1 MTNATVR
8 HKASLLVTKG
18 ELPMKVEEPKKQA
31 AGIPAISSTFR
42 EIAEKTGWI
51 RGLRLL
57 RKLNQ
62 KGGIDCNACA
72 WTDPE
77 GDRTFAEFCEN
88 GVKAIADEAVRKKV
102 DADFFAKYS
111 VEELAQK
118 SDKWLNEQGRLVQP
132 LILREGKKHYEPISW
147 EQAIHEIAKELN
159 SLDSPDEAVF
169 YTSGRTS
176 NEAAFLYQ
184 LFVRQFGTNNLPDC
198 SNMCHESSSVAL
210 TESLGFGK
218 ATIRLED
225 LENAD
230 LIIIMGQNPGTNAPR
245 MMSHLRRAKE
255 KGAKI
260 IAVNPIL
267 EAGLLGFVDPNPQHY
282 SSLLEYAST
291 VWHDKPTKFAD
302 LYLQIRIGGD
312 MAFLKGVMKTLFEWE
327 KRSPSPIFSYDFIVN
342 KTEGFQDFI
351 ANLEEISW
359 EDILTQSG
367 LSREQI
373 EQVARMYARS
383 SRVVTCWAMGI
394 TQHKKAVETIQ
405 DIVNLHLLR
414 GNIGKPGA
422 GLCPVRGHS
431 NVQGDRTMGIWSKV
445 PKFREQLEK
454 RFRFKV
460 PEKEGYSV
468 TEAIKAMYEGKV
480 KVFFAL
486 GGNFLSAAPDTE
498 YTEKALRRCNLTAQ
512 VITKL
517 NRTAVVTGKKALIL
531 PCLGR
536 TERDFTGGKEQ
547 FVSTESTMLNV
558 QMSKGILK
566 PISDELR
573 SEIWIIG
580 KLARATLKGRSTVSW
595 EAMISDYDL
604 IRDAISKVVPGFENY
619 NERIRKPGGFYLP
632 NPPRQRIF
640 PTDSGK
646 AKFTVSKLEKIET
659 APDELLLTT
668 IRAHDQFNTT
678 VYTEDDRYRGISGS
692 RNVIF
697 MNKEDMAVRKLKQG
711 DLVDVVSDFDGRRRV
726 VEKLTVVAYPIAKGC
741 AAMYFPEAN
750 PLIPIESVAEKS
762 LCPTSKLVK
771 VKVVRSRKR

>member
-1 MTNATVR
+1 
-8 HKASLLVTKG
+8 
-18 ELPMKVEEPKKQA
+18 MKIEEPKKSA
-31 AGIPAISSTFR
+31 AGIPAILSTFR
-42 EIAEKTGWI
+42 EISEKTGLI

-57 RKLNQ
+57 MNLNQ

-88 GVKAIADEAVRKKV
+88 GAKAIADEAVRKKIG
-102 DADFFAKYS
+102 AEFFAKYS
-111 VEELAQK
+111 VDELAQK
-118 SDKWLNEQGRLVQP
+118 SDKWLNEQGRLTQP
-132 LILREGKKHYEPISW
+132 MILREGKKHYEPISW
-147 EQAIHEIAKELN
+147 QEAIHTIAKELN
-159 SLDSPDEAVF
+159 SLASPDEAVF

-245 MMSHLRRAKE
+245 MMSHLRKAKE

-267 EAGLLGFVDPNPQHY
+267 EAGLIGFVDPNPQHY
-282 SSLLEYAST
+282 KSLTKYALTVLE
-291 VWHDKPTKFAD
+291 HRPTKLAD
-302 LYLQIRIGGD
+302 LYLQVRVGGD
-312 MAFLKGVMKTLFEWE
+312 MAFLKGVMKTLLEWE
-327 KRSPSPIFSYDFIVN
+327 KRSPSPIFNYDFITK
-342 KTEGFQDFI
+342 KTEGFQEFI
-351 ANLEEISW
+351 ANLEKISW
-359 EDILTQSG
+359 EDILSQSG
-367 LSREQI
+367 LTKKQI
-373 EQVARMYARS
+373 EKVAEVYARS

-394 TQHKKAVETIQ
+394 TQHKQAVETIQ
-405 DIVNLHLLR
+405 DIINLHLLR
-414 GNIGKPGA
+414 GNIGKFGA

-431 NVQGDRTMGIWSKV
+431 NVQGDRTMGIWSKI
-445 PKFREQLEK
+445 PKFREAMER
-454 RFRFKV
+454 RFHFRV
-460 PEKEGYSV
+460 PEKEGYST

-498 YTEKALRRCNLTAQ
+498 YTKRALRNCELTAQ

-536 TERDFTGGKEQ
+536 TEKDFTGGKKQ

-558 QMSKGILK
+558 QMSKGVLE

-573 SEIWIIG
+573 SEIWIIC
-580 KLARATLKGRSTVSW
+580 KLARATLKGRSTVNW
-595 EAMISDYDL
+595 EAMANDYDL
-604 IRDAISKVVPGFENY
+604 IRDTISKIVPGFENY
-619 NERIRKPGGFYLP
+619 NQRIRKPGGFYLP
-632 NPPRQRIF
+632 NPPRQGIF

-646 AKFTVSKLEKIET
+646 AKFTASKLEKIET

-678 VYTEDDRYRGISGS
+678 IYTEDDRYRGISGS
-692 RNVIF
+692 RKVIF
-697 MNKEDMAVRKLKQG
+697 MNEIDMISRKLKQG
-711 DLVDVVSDFDGRRRV
+711 DLVDVVSQFNGEERKIRG
-726 VEKLTVVAYPIAKGC
+726 LTVVAYPIAKGC

-750 PLIPIESVAEKS
+750 PLVPIESVAEKS

-771 VKVVRSRKR
+771 IKVFKT

>member
-1 MTNATVR
+1 
-8 HKASLLVTKG
+8 
-18 ELPMKVEEPKKQA
+18 MKIEEPKKSA
-31 AGIPAISSTFR
+31 AGIPAILSTFR
-42 EIAEKTGWI
+42 EISEKTGLI

-57 RKLNQ
+57 MNLNQ

-88 GVKAIADEAVRKKV
+88 GAKVIADEAVRKKIG
-102 DADFFAKYS
+102 AEFFAKYS
-111 VEELAQK
+111 VDELAQK
-118 SDKWLNEQGRLVQP
+118 SDKWLNEQGRLTQP
-132 LILREGKKHYEPISW
+132 MILREGKKHYEPISW
-147 EQAIHEIAKELN
+147 QEAIHTIAKELN
-159 SLDSPDEAVF
+159 GLASPDEAVF

-245 MMSHLRRAKE
+245 MMSHLRKAKE

-267 EAGLLGFVDPNPQHY
+267 EAGLIGFVDPNPQHY
-282 SSLLEYAST
+282 KSLTKYALTVLE
-291 VWHDKPTKFAD
+291 HRPTKLAD
-302 LYLQIRIGGD
+302 LYLQVRVGGD
-312 MAFLKGVMKTLFEWE
+312 MAFLKGVMKTLLEWE
-327 KRSPSPIFSYDFIVN
+327 KRSPSPIFNYDFITK
-342 KTEGFQDFI
+342 KTEGFQEFI
-351 ANLEEISW
+351 ANLEKISW
-359 EDILTQSG
+359 EDILSQSG
-367 LSREQI
+367 LTKKQI
-373 EQVARMYARS
+373 EKVAEVYARS

-394 TQHKKAVETIQ
+394 TQHKQAVETIQ
-405 DIVNLHLLR
+405 DIINLHLLR
-414 GNIGKPGA
+414 GNIGKFGA

-431 NVQGDRTMGIWSKV
+431 NVQGDRTMGIWSKI
-445 PKFREQLEK
+445 PKFREAMER
-454 RFRFKV
+454 RFHFRV
-460 PEKEGYSV
+460 PEKEGYST

-498 YTEKALRRCNLTAQ
+498 YTKRALRNCELTAQ

-536 TERDFTGGKEQ
+536 TEKDFTGGKKQ

-558 QMSKGILK
+558 QMSKGVLE

-573 SEIWIIG
+573 SEIWIIC
-580 KLARATLKGRSTVSW
+580 KLARATLKGRSTVNW
-595 EAMISDYDL
+595 EAMANDYDL
-604 IRDAISKVVPGFENY
+604 IRDTISKIVPGFENY
-619 NERIRKPGGFYLP
+619 NQRIRKPGGFYLP
-632 NPPRQRIF
+632 NPPRQGIF

-646 AKFTVSKLEKIET
+646 AKFTASKLEKIET

-678 VYTEDDRYRGISGS
+678 IYTEDDRYRGISGS
-692 RNVIF
+692 RKVIF
-697 MNKEDMAVRKLKQG
+697 MNEIDMISRKLKQG
-711 DLVDVVSDFDGRRRV
+711 DLVDVVSQFNGEERKIRG
-726 VEKLTVVAYPIAKGC
+726 LTVVAYPIAKGC

-750 PLIPIESVAEKS
+750 PLVPIESVAEKS

-771 VKVVRSRKR
+771 IKVFKT

>member
-1 MTNATVR
+1 
-8 HKASLLVTKG
+8 
-18 ELPMKVEEPKKQA
+18 MKIEEPKKSA
-31 AGIPAISSTFR
+31 AGIPAILSTFR
-42 EIAEKTGWI
+42 EISEKTGLI

-57 RKLNQ
+57 MNLNQ

-77 GDRTFAEFCEN
+77 GDRTIAEFCEN
-88 GVKAIADEAVRKKV
+88 GAKAIADEAVRKKIG
-102 DADFFAKYS
+102 AEFFAKYS
-111 VEELAQK
+111 VDELAQK
-118 SDKWLNEQGRLVQP
+118 SDKWLNEQGRLTQP
-132 LILREGKKHYEPISW
+132 MILREGKKHYEPISW
-147 EQAIHEIAKELN
+147 QEAIHTIAKELN
-159 SLDSPDEAVF
+159 SLASPDEAVF

-245 MMSHLRRAKE
+245 MMSHLRKAKE

-267 EAGLLGFVDPNPQHY
+267 EAGLIGFVDPNPQHY
-282 SSLLEYAST
+282 KSLTKYALTVLE
-291 VWHDKPTKFAD
+291 HRPTKLAD
-302 LYLQIRIGGD
+302 LYLQVRVGGD
-312 MAFLKGVMKTLFEWE
+312 MAFLKGVMKTLLEWE
-327 KRSPSPIFSYDFIVN
+327 KRSPSPIFNYDFITK
-342 KTEGFQDFI
+342 KTEGFQEFI
-351 ANLEEISW
+351 ANLEKISW
-359 EDILTQSG
+359 EDILSQSG
-367 LSREQI
+367 LTKKQI
-373 EQVARMYARS
+373 EKVAEVYARS

-394 TQHKKAVETIQ
+394 TQHKQAVETIQ
-405 DIVNLHLLR
+405 DIINLHLLR
-414 GNIGKPGA
+414 GNIGKFGA

-431 NVQGDRTMGIWSKV
+431 NVQGDRTMGIWSKI
-445 PKFREQLEK
+445 PKFREAMER
-454 RFRFKV
+454 RFHFRV
-460 PEKEGYSV
+460 PEKEGYST

-498 YTEKALRRCNLTAQ
+498 YTKRAFRNCELTAQ

-536 TERDFTGGKEQ
+536 TEKDFTGGKKQ

-558 QMSKGILK
+558 QMSKGVLE

-573 SEIWIIG
+573 SEIWIIC
-580 KLARATLKGRSTVSW
+580 KLARATLKGRSTVNW
-595 EAMISDYDL
+595 EAMANDYDL
-604 IRDAISKVVPGFENY
+604 IRDTISKIVPGFENY
-619 NERIRKPGGFYLP
+619 NQRIRKPGGFYLP
-632 NPPRQRIF
+632 NPPRQGIF

-646 AKFTVSKLEKIET
+646 AKFTASKLEKIET

-678 VYTEDDRYRGISGS
+678 IYTEDDRYRGISGS
-692 RNVIF
+692 RKVIF
-697 MNKEDMAVRKLKQG
+697 MNEIDMISRKLKQG
-711 DLVDVVSDFDGRRRV
+711 DLVDVVSQFNGEERKIRG
-726 VEKLTVVAYPIAKGC
+726 LTVVAYPIAKGC

-750 PLIPIESVAEKS
+750 PLVPIESVAEKS

-771 VKVVRSRKR
+771 IKVFKT

>member
-1 MTNATVR
+1 
-8 HKASLLVTKG
+8 
-18 ELPMKVEEPKKQA
+18 MKIEEPEKSA
-31 AGIPAISSTFR
+31 AGIPAILSTFR
-42 EIAEKTGWI
+42 EVSEKTGLI

-57 RKLNQ
+57 MNLNQ

-72 WTDPE
+72 WADPE

-88 GVKAIADEAVRKKV
+88 GVKAIADEAVRKKIG
-102 DADFFAKYS
+102 AEFFAKYS
-111 VEELAQK
+111 VDELAQK
-118 SDKWLNEQGRLVQP
+118 SDKWLNEQGRLTQP
-132 LILREGKKHYEPISW
+132 MILREGKKHYEPISW
-147 EQAIHEIAKELN
+147 EEAIHTVAKELN
-159 SLDSPDEAVF
+159 SLASPDEAVF

-198 SNMCHESSSVAL
+198 SNMCHESSSIAL

-245 MMSHLRRAKE
+245 MMSHLRKAKE
-255 KGAKI
+255 KRAKI

-267 EAGLLGFVDPNPQHY
+267 EAGLIGFVDPNPQHY
-282 SSLLEYAST
+282 KSLRKYALTVLE
-291 VWHDKPTKFAD
+291 HRPTKLAD
-302 LYLQIRIGGD
+302 LYLQIRVGGD
-312 MAFLKGVMKTLFEWE
+312 MAFLKGVMKTLLEWE
-327 KRSPSPIFSYDFIVN
+327 KRSPSPIFSYNFITE
-342 KTEGFQDFI
+342 KTEGFQEFI
-351 ANLEEISW
+351 GNLEKISW
-359 EDILTQSG
+359 EDILSQSG
-367 LSREQI
+367 LTKRQI
-373 EQVARMYARS
+373 EQVAEIYARS

-394 TQHKKAVETIQ
+394 TQHRKAVETIQ

-414 GNIGKPGA
+414 GNIGKFGA

-431 NVQGDRTMGIWSKV
+431 NVQGDRTMGVWSKI
-445 PKFREQLEK
+445 PKFREAMER
-454 RFRFKV
+454 RFHFRV
-460 PEKEGYSV
+460 PEKEGYST

-498 YTEKALRRCNLTAQ
+498 YTKKALRNCNLTAQ

-536 TERDFTGGKEQ
+536 TEKDFTGGKKQ

-558 QMSKGILK
+558 QMSKGVLE

-573 SEIWIIG
+573 SEIWIIC
-580 KLARATLKGRSTVSW
+580 KLARATLKGRSTVNW
-595 EAMISDYDL
+595 EAMANDYDL
-604 IRDAISKVVPGFENY
+604 IRDTISKIVPGFENY
-619 NERIRKPGGFYLP
+619 NQRIRKPGGFYLP
-632 NPPRQRIF
+632 NPPRRGIF

-646 AKFTVSKLEKIET
+646 ARFTASKLEKIET

-678 VYTEDDRYRGISGS
+678 IYTQDDRYRGISGS
-692 RNVIF
+692 RKVIF
-697 MNKEDMAVRKLKQG
+697 MNEGDMISRRLKQG
-711 DLVDVVSDFDGRRRV
+711 DLVDVVSQFNGEERKI
-726 VEKLTVVAYPIAKGC
+726 EGLTVVAYPIAKGC

-750 PLIPIESVAEKS
+750 SLIPIESVAEKS

-771 VKVVRSRKR
+771 IKVFKA